1 VTSIA
6 PSASCVASNFWQMEE
21 NVALARH
28 TTIGTGGPAR
38 WFGRPETV
46 DELHGLLRWAS
57 ERGVAVEVIG
67 LGSNLLVHDAG
78 IEALVLKLAGELT
91 AAHVDG
97 TTLVMGGGAANAV
110 GLHRAR
116 AAGLGGFEFAAAI
129 PGTAGGG
136 VRMNAGAY
144 GLEWRDVLIDALVV
158 DASGPR
164 TLGVEELGL
173 SYRHSNLA
181 RGQVVAEA
189 RFLLEPSAPDAVKE
203 KAAVLLAQR
212 KATQPTNKRTFGSV
226 FKNPDDGPGA
236 GRMIEDCGLKGHRI
250 GGAIVSPRHA
260 NFIENADAATTADC
274 IAVMAEAR
282 RRVYEQFGVELEHEV
297 QFLGPLE
304 LPPIEA

>member
-1 VTSIA
+1 V
-6 PSASCVASNFWQMEE
+6 EE

-28 TTIGTGGPAR
+28 TTIGTGGAAR

-46 DELHGLLRWAS
+46 EELQEVLRWAA
-57 ERGVAVEVIG
+57 ERDVAVEVVG
-67 LGSNLLVHDAG
+67 LGSNLLVHDDG
-78 IEALVLKLAGELT
+78 VDALVLKLAGELA

-97 TTLVMGGGAANAV
+97 ETLVMGGGAANAV

-116 AAGLGGFEFAAAI
+116 GAGLGGFEFAAAI

-144 GLEWRDVLIDALVV
+144 GLEWRDVLIDAVVV
-158 DASGPR
+158 DASGAK
-164 TLGVEELGL
+164 TLEVEELGL
-173 SYRHSNLA
+173 SYRHSNLGP
-181 RGQVVAEA
+181 GQVVARV
-189 RFLLEPSAPDAVKE
+189 RFRLESSSPAAVKE
-203 KAAVLLAQR
+203 KAAALLAQR

-226 FKNPDDGPGA
+226 FKNPDEGPGA
-236 GRMIEDCGLKGHRI
+236 GRMIEECGLKGHRI

-260 NFIENADAATTADC
+260 NFIENVDAATTADC

-282 RRVYEQFGVELEHEV
+282 RRVHERFGVELEHEV

-304 LPPIEA
+304 LPPEA